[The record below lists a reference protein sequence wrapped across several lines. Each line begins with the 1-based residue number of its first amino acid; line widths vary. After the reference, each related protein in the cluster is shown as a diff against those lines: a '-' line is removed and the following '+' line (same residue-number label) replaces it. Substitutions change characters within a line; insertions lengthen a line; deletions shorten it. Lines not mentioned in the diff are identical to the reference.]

1 MELRNL
7 LPVKCIE
14 QAESRDYACHSDV
27 RTMSSEKSGIRETS
41 EQHRT
46 VRGV

>member
-1 MELRNL
+1 
-7 LPVKCIE
+7 
-14 QAESRDYACHSDV
+14 V
-27 RTMSSEKSGIRETS
+27 RAMSSEKSGIRETS